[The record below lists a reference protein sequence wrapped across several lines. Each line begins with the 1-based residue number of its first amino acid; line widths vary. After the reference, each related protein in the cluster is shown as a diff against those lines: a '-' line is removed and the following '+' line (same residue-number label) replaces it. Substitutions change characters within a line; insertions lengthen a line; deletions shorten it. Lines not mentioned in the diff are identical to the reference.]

1 MRLKWDEVGQKEYE
15 LGVSHGVL
23 FPQDSKGQYPK
34 GVVWNGLI
42 NVTESPGGAEPTD
55 LYADNIKYASMRSAE
70 TFGATVEAY
79 MYPPEF
85 GACDGSKEAAPGV
98 SIGQQDRQM
107 FGLCYRT
114 EVGNDTA
121 TEEDDGYK
129 LHLIYGCTASPSE
142 KSYGTISDSPEAI
155 TFSWEIQTTPVNI
168 EGFKP
173 TSSIIIDSRKVD
185 AAKLKKLEDILYG
198 SDDSS
203 PEAVVSSQSIS
214 MSTKSYSS
222 KSSLAALSDALEARL
237 PLPNEVIEIFKED

>member
-1 MRLKWDEVGQKEYE
+1 MLKWDEVGQKEYE
-15 LGVSHGVL
+15 LGVSKGVL
-23 FPQDSKGQYPK
+23 FPQDSKGNYPK

-98 SIGQQDRQM
+98 SVGQQDRQM
-107 FGLCYRT
+107 FALCYRT

-142 KSYGTISDSPEAI
+142 KAYGTISDSPEAI

-168 EGFKP
+168 SGFKP

-185 AAKLKKLEDILYG
+185 QDKLKKLEAILYG
-198 SDDSS
+198 DESYQGLS
-203 PEAVVSSQSIS
+203 
-214 MSTKSYSS
+214 SYSS
-222 KSSLAALSDALEARL
+222 GISTFSDLEEDESPATTPSTGEVAARM
-237 PLPNEVIEIFKED
+237 PLPDEIIEIFKED